1 MFGLNPIKAK
11 KEALEQDCRT
21 IEAKQQELMIE
32 NKRLENSLNTFKA
45 NIEKARNEYIK
56 ILQVMKDTGM
66 DIQEA
71 EGIVEMQEL
80 GIEYTPVTTDLSE
93 LARSRNT
100 IQKKIAK
107 ILGSDT
113 AILTTRVYR
122 IDGSEAKGR
131 QFQKTYC
138 ENLLVS
144 FNAYFEKK
152 KKAVTANNYD
162 KTVELLEKYF
172 AKLNKKADLLGV
184 SINDAYFNLCLDLL
198 EIELEEK
205 IAKKEERER
214 IREEQRKLR
223 EQEKVLE
230 EAEKERAELNKERR
244 MYKSALDRALT
255 DEEKQE
261 FEAKLK
267 EIDKREADIDYR
279 VNNTRAGYL
288 YIAATPSMPGR
299 TKIGATRRL
308 QPLKRIA
315 ELSTASVPY
324 PFRCYGLVFSDDVFD
339 LETKMHAYF
348 DSKRTNKEN
357 KHKEFFNIK
366 PKEAIDVLRNEFNC
380 EVHFAQDNEGDDNND
395 PND

>member
-45 NIEKARNEYIK
+45 NIEKARNEYLK
-56 ILQVMKDTGM
+56 ILQVMKDTGV

-138 ENLLVS
+138 ENLLIG

-152 KKAVTANNYD
+152 KKAVTTNNYD

-230 EAEKERAELNKERR
+230 EAEKERAELSKERR

-288 YIAATPSMPGR
+288 YIAATPAMPGR

-357 KHKEFFNIK
+357 KHKEFFNIE

-380 EVHFAQDNEGDDNND
+380 EVHFTQDDEGDDNND

>member
-1 MFGLNPIKAK
+1 MFGFNPIKAK

-21 IEAKQQELMIE
+21 IKAKQQELMIE

-45 NIEKARNEYIK
+45 NIEKARNEYLK
-56 ILQVMKDTGM
+56 ILQIMKDTGM

-138 ENLLVS
+138 ENLLIG

-152 KKAVTANNYD
+152 KKAVTANNYN

-184 SINDAYFNLCLDLL
+184 SINDAYFSLCLDLL

-230 EAEKERAELNKERR
+230 EAEKERAELSKERR

-261 FEAKLK
+261 FETKLK

-288 YIAATPSMPGR
+288 YIAATPSMPGIV
-299 TKIGATRRL
+299 KIGATRRL
-308 QPLKRIA
+308 QPLKRIY
-315 ELSTASVPY
+315 ELSTASTPWPY
-324 PFRCYGLVFSDDVFD
+324 KCYGLVFSDDVFD
-339 LETKMHAYF
+339 LETKMHSYF

-357 KHKEFFNIK
+357 KHKEFFNIE

-380 EVHFAQDNEGDDNND
+380 EVHFAQDDEGDDNND

>member
-11 KEALEQDCRT
+11 KESLEQDCRT
-21 IEAKQQELMIE
+21 IEAKQQELLIE
-32 NKRLENSLNTFKA
+32 NKQLEDSLNIFKA
-45 NIEKARNEYIK
+45 NIEKARNEYAK
-56 ILQVMKDTGM
+56 ILQIIRDTGM

-80 GIEYTPVTTDLSE
+80 GIEYSPITTDLSE
-93 LARSRNT
+93 LAVSRNT

-122 IDGSEAKGR
+122 IDGSEAKGK

-138 ENLLVS
+138 ENLLIG
-144 FNAYFEKK
+144 FNTYFEKK
-152 KKAVTANNYD
+152 KKAVTVNNYS
-162 KTVELLEKYF
+162 KTVELLKKYF
-172 AKLNKKADLLGV
+172 TKLNKKADLLGV
-184 SINDAYFNLCLDLL
+184 SINNAYFNLCLDLL

-230 EAEKERAELNKERR
+230 DAEKERAELGKERR
-244 MYKSALDRALT
+244 MYKSALDKALT
-255 DEEKQE
+255 DEEKQK

-288 YIAATPSMPGR
+288 YIAATPSMPGII
-299 TKIGATRRL
+299 KIGATRRL
-308 QPLKRIA
+308 QPLKRVV
-315 ELSTASVPY
+315 ELSTASVPW

-348 DSKRTNKEN
+348 DNKRTNKEN

-366 PKEAIDVLRNEFNC
+366 PKEAIDVLRNKFNC
-380 EVHFAQDNEGDDNND
+380 EVHFTQDNE
-395 PND
+395 

>member
-32 NKRLENSLNTFKA
+32 NKRLEDSLNTFKV
-45 NIEKARNEYIK
+45 NIEKARNEYLK
-56 ILQVMKDTGM
+56 ILQVMKDIGM

-80 GIEYTPVTTDLSE
+80 GVEYSPITTDLSE
-93 LARSRNT
+93 LAVSRNT

-138 ENLLVS
+138 ENLLIG

-152 KKAVTANNYD
+152 KKAVTVNNYN
-162 KTVELLEKYF
+162 KTVELLERYF

-198 EIELEEK
+198 EIGLEEK
-205 IAKKEERER
+205 IAKKKERER

-230 EAEKERAELNKERR
+230 EAEKERAELSKERR
-244 MYKSALDRALT
+244 MYKSALDKALT

-261 FEAKLK
+261 LEAKLK

-279 VNNTRAGYL
+279 VNNTRTGYL
-288 YIAATPSMPGR
+288 YIAATPAMPGR
-299 TKIGATRRL
+299 TKIGATRRF
-308 QPLKRIA
+308 QPLKRVV

-339 LETKMHAYF
+339 LETKTHAYF
-348 DSKRTNKEN
+348 DNKRTNKEN
-357 KHKEFFNIK
+357 KHKEFFNIE
-366 PKEAIDVLRNEFNC
+366 PKEAIDVLRKEFNC
-380 EVHFAQDNEGDDNND
+380 EVHFTQNDEGDDNND